1 MNDNSLVLHLASR
14 SPRRAELLRLLGVGF
29 VLVDVE
35 VDESQHADEAPAD
48 YVRRVATDKARA
60 GSTALGAGAVVLAA
74 DTTVSVD
81 GEIFGKPRD
90 EADAAAMLA
99 RLSGR
104 WHEVL
109 TAVVVAVD
117 GHHHIEVVKTRVEF
131 RVLDA
136 VTISAYWRSGEPA
149 DKAGAYGIQGLGG
162 ALIKRIDGSYGAV
175 VGLPLCETVS
185 LLETVGVVHS
195 LAM

>member
-1 MNDNSLVLHLASR
+1 MNDKAPMLHLASR
-14 SPRRAELLRLLGVGF
+14 SPRRAELLRLLGVDF
-29 VLVDVE
+29 LLVDVE
-35 VDESQHADEAPAD
+35 VDESQQVGEAPLD
-48 YVRRVATDKARA
+48 YVRRVAEDKASA
-60 GSTALGAGAVVLAA
+60 GSAQLGAGAVVLAA

-90 EADAAAMLA
+90 EADATTMLL

-109 TAVVVAVD
+109 TAVVVGVD
-117 GHHHIEVVKTRVEF
+117 GRHHTDVVKTRVEF
-131 RVLDA
+131 RVLDKA
-136 VTISAYWRSGEPA
+136 TISAYWCSGEPA

-175 VGLPLCETVS
+175 VGLPLCETVA
-185 LLETVGVVHS
+185 LLEKVGVRHA
-195 LAM
+195 LR

>member
-1 MNDNSLVLHLASR
+1 MNDNSPVLHLASR
-14 SPRRAELLRLLGVGF
+14 SPRRAELLQLLGVAF

-35 VDESQHADEAPAD
+35 VDESQRPAEAPAD
-48 YVRRVATDKARA
+48 YVRRVAAGKARA
-60 GSTALGAGAVVLAA
+60 GAAKLGPGAVVLAA

-81 GEIFGKPRD
+81 GDIFGKPRD
-90 EADAAAMLA
+90 QADASAMLA

-104 WHEVL
+104 WHEVF

-131 RVLDA
+131 RVLDVA
-136 VTISAYWRSGEPA
+136 TISAYWRSGEPA

-175 VGLPLCETVS
+175 VGLPLCETVG
-185 LLETVGVVHS
+185 LLEKVGIAHALS
-195 LAM
+195 M